1 MAEVVQVERREG
13 SLGTSASRRLRKS
26 GQVPAVLYG
35 HKQDNEHLTLT
46 QKSVDSILR
55 HHSKIVELQGAVNE
69 TALVSDLQFDPLGI
83 EVLHLDLQRVD
94 LNERVTVTVP
104 IQFKGEPKGA
114 KQGGI
119 VIESGQQV
127 EVECPAVSI
136 PEAIVLQV
144 TAVAAGENRTAGD
157 LDLPENVSLVTSP
170 ETVIYH
176 IEKPKG
182 MRGKAAPEAEA
193 DAEAAE

>member
-13 SLGTSASRRLRKS
+13 TMGTSASRRLRKT

-35 HKQDNEHLTLT
+35 HKQGNEHLTLT

-83 EVLHLDLQRVD
+83 DVLHIDLQRVD
-94 LNERVTVTVP
+94 LNERVTVTVS
-104 IQFKGEPKGA
+104 IQFKGEPAGA

-119 VIESGQQV
+119 VIESGHEV
-127 EVECPAVSI
+127 EVECPAVAI

-157 LDLPENVSLVTSP
+157 LVLPENVSLVTSP
-170 ETVIYH
+170 ETVVYH

-182 MRGKAAPEAEA
+182 MRGKAAGEE
-193 DAEAAE
+193 EAAE

>member
-13 SLGTSASRRLRKS
+13 TMGTSASRRLRKN

-35 HKQDNEHLTLT
+35 HKQGNEHLTLT

-83 EVLHLDLQRVD
+83 DVLHIDLQRVD
-94 LNERVTVTVP
+94 LNERVTVTVS
-104 IQFKGEPKGA
+104 IQFKGEPAGA

-119 VIESGQQV
+119 VIESGHEV
-127 EVECPAVSI
+127 EVECPAVAI

-157 LDLPENVSLVTSP
+157 LVLPENVSLVTSP
-170 ETVIYH
+170 ETVVYH

-182 MRGKAAPEAEA
+182 MRGKAAGEE
-193 DAEAAE
+193 EAAE

>member
-1 MAEVVQVERREG
+1 
-13 SLGTSASRRLRKS
+13 
-26 GQVPAVLYG
+26 VLYG

-104 IQFKGEPKGA
+104 IQFKGEPAGA

-144 TAVAAGENRTAGD
+144 TTVAAGENRTAGD

-193 DAEAAE
+193 DAESAE

>member
-13 SLGTSASRRLRKS
+13 TMGTSASRRLRKT

-35 HKQDNEHLTLT
+35 HKQGNEHLTLT
-46 QKSVDSILR
+46 QKSVDSIIR

-83 EVLHLDLQRVD
+83 DVLHIDLQRVD
-94 LNERVTVTVP
+94 LNERVTVTVS
-104 IQFKGEPKGA
+104 IQFKGEPAGA

-119 VIESGQQV
+119 VIESGHEV
-127 EVECPAVSI
+127 EVECPAVAI

-157 LDLPENVSLVTSP
+157 LVLPENVSLVTSP
-170 ETVIYH
+170 ETVVYH

-182 MRGKAAPEAEA
+182 MRGKTAGEE
-193 DAEAAE
+193 EAAE

>member
-13 SLGTSASRRLRKS
+13 TMGTSASRRLRKT

-35 HKQDNEHLTLT
+35 HKQGNEHLTLT

-83 EVLHLDLQRVD
+83 DVLHIDLQRVD
-94 LNERVTVTVP
+94 LNERVTVTVS
-104 IQFKGEPKGA
+104 IQFKGEPAGA

-119 VIESGQQV
+119 VIESGHEV
-127 EVECPAVSI
+127 EVECPAVAI

-157 LDLPENVSLVTSP
+157 LVLPENVSLVTSP
-170 ETVIYH
+170 ETVVYH

-182 MRGKAAPEAEA
+182 MRGKTAGEE
-193 DAEAAE
+193 EAAE